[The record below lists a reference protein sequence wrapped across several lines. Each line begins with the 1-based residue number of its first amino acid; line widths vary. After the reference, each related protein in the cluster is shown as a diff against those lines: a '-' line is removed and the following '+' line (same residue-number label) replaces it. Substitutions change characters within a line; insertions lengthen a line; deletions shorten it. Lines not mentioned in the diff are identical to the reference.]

1 LLKIELVA
9 VGTKPPAWVLDGIQ
23 QYTSRLTRECR
34 FSITEIRTSDRKKPK
49 SVNSLKNEEGKA
61 LLAAVSDSARV
72 IVLDRSG
79 KDWSTEQ
86 FAGKL
91 QDWSQLTNHFQ
102 FLVGGPDGLAT
113 ECLERADEVWSL
125 SKLTYPHFLVRVM
138 LAEQIYR
145 ALMVNAGHPYHK

>member
-1 LLKIELVA
+1 
-9 VGTKPPAWVLDGIQ
+9 
-23 QYTSRLTRECR
+23 
-34 FSITEIRTSDRKKPK
+34 
-49 SVNSLKNEEGKA
+49 
-61 LLAAVSDSARV
+61 
-72 IVLDRSG
+72 
-79 KDWSTEQ
+79 
-86 FAGKL
+86 
-91 QDWSQLTNHFQ
+91 Q

>member
-1 LLKIELVA
+1 MKIELVA

>member
-1 LLKIELVA
+1 M
-9 VGTKPPAWVLDGIQ
+9 
-23 QYTSRLTRECR
+23 
-34 FSITEIRTSDRKKPK
+34 
-49 SVNSLKNEEGKA
+49 
-61 LLAAVSDSARV
+61 AAVSDSARV